1 MKIGFFAVGIGHLSR
16 PDLVKTVAVNA
27 ERLNFSTVWA
37 PEHVVLLDKH
47 ISKYPYSKGEFPL
60 PPDTAF
66 ADPFTTLAYAAAYTS
81 RVKLVTGICLVP
93 EHNPVVL
100 AKVVATLDQLS
111 GGRFTL
117 GVGVG
122 WLEEEFN
129 AVGVPWERRAQR
141 TRECIDAMRCLW
153 RDAHS
158 SYKGEF
164 YKFDNV
170 RSYPK
175 PVRGEVPIWFGGES
189 GPALKRVAEYG
200 NGWCGFNLS
209 AAEAADKMKH
219 LDQLI
224 KAAGRKRSEIYM
236 ALSPYTKPIT
246 RDDLKRYRDIGVD
259 ELGLIEFSPPSSERD
274 MIAKMEQIARDWV
287 EPAAKVEAARD
298 SGPLKLS

>member
-27 ERLNFSTVWA
+27 ERLNFATVWA

-60 PPDTAF
+60 PADTAF
-66 ADPFTTLAYAAAYTS
+66 ADPFVTLGYAAAYTS
-81 RVKLVTGICLVP
+81 RVKLVSGICLVP

-100 AKVVATLDQLS
+100 AKVVSTLDQLS

-122 WLEEEFN
+122 WLEEEFK
-129 AVGVPWERRAQR
+129 AVGVPWEGRAQR
-141 TRECIDAMRCLW
+141 TREYIEAMRCLW

-158 SYKGEF
+158 TYKGEF
-164 YKFDNV
+164 VKFESV

-175 PVRGEVPIWFGGES
+175 PVHGEVPIWFGGES
-189 GPALKRVAEYG
+189 GPALKRVADYG

-209 AAEAADKMKH
+209 ADEAAAKMKR
-219 LDQLI
+219 LDELI

-246 RDDLKRYRDIGVD
+246 RDDLKRYRDAGVD
-259 ELGLIEFSPPSSERD
+259 ELGFIEFNPPTSERD
-274 MIAKMEQIARDWV
+274 MIAKMEQMAREWV
-287 EPAAKVEAARD
+287 EPAAKI
-298 SGPLKLS
+298 